1 MKLDQ
6 VPYGQTEQ
14 LRLRWHAASL
24 NLPGAIVPG
33 AEAVLLYAEHE
44 SKVMLRVGEEVLGV
58 EGAGRRNE
66 ELLADLCTRHL
77 PRLTWVVDAGQQYLT
92 IQVHTFLKSLPV
104 PPMELGVDEKVLEAL
119 ERIDRK
125 LRSPE
130 RALKWLEEQFLLN
143 PETGSVDLSQRTLR
157 QETVRSRSSDER
169 YESSFVKQSERIN
182 RTCFW
187 LTRLFVA
194 EAKEESNLPCSRE
207 IFVLS
212 TRL

>member
-130 RALKWLEEQFLLN
+130 RALKWLEEQFLL
-143 PETGSVDLSQRTLR
+143 ESRDGKRGFVTADSATGNCAFALFGR
-157 QETVRSRSSDER
+157 TVRVFIRR
-169 YESSFVKQSERIN
+169 
-182 RTCFW
+182 
-187 LTRLFVA
+187 
-194 EAKEESNLPCSRE
+194 AKRADQDRKS
-207 IFVLS
+207 VV
-212 TRL
+212 